1 MAQGQSS
8 TVTVEQTFE
17 DILFERKNRAYGA
30 YRIRMAKNKNLTIAL
45 FSATFIFVSM
55 IAWPLLLSKT
65 SVHLPHGNNNGIVE
79 ITDVGLP
86 KPPEV
91 VVPVEPAQIPSG
103 KMIRYVIPEIKPDD
117 QVEFEEIPEN
127 KDLKGAVIGTV
138 TRDGF
143 SDGSGNELIPV
154 FGPSV
159 VEPEIVEKDVPFES
173 FAVEEV
179 PVFLGG
185 DEALLQ
191 YISDNLRYPEIAIRA
206 GVEGLV
212 SIVFLVDKNG
222 KIKDAS
228 VIKGIGAG
236 CDEEALRVIS
246 SLPDWHPGKQN
257 GRSVTVRMSVPIRF
271 KLR

>member
-1 MAQGQSS
+1 MAHGQSS
-8 TVTVEQTFE
+8 TVTVEQAFE
-17 DILFERKNRAYGA
+17 DILFARKNRAYGA
-30 YRIRMAKNKNLTIAL
+30 YRLRMAKNKNLTIAL
-45 FSATFIFVSM
+45 FSATFIFVST

-65 SVHLPHGNNNGIVE
+65 SVRLLHANNNGTIV
-79 ITDVGLP
+79 ITKIDLP

-91 VVPVEPAQIPSG
+91 VVPVEPAQISSG
-103 KMIRYVIPEIKPDD
+103 KMIRYVIPEIKPDE
-117 QVEFEEIPEN
+117 QVKFEEFPET
-127 KDLKGAVIGTV
+127 KDLKGAAIGTV
-138 TRDGF
+138 TRDGTNNET
-143 SDGSGNELIPV
+143 GNELIPV
-154 FGPSV
+154 VGTSV
-159 VEPEIVEKDVPFES
+159 VEPEVVEKDIPFES

-179 PVFLGG
+179 PAFLGG

-257 GRSVTVRMSVPIRF
+257 GRSVTVRMSVPI
-271 KLR
+271 